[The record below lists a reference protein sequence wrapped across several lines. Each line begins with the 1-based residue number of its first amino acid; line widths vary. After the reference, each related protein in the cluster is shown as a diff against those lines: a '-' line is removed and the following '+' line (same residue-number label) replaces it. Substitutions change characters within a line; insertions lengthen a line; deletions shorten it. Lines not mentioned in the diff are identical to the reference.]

1 VNSPDRYRSIFWPV
15 LLIGFGL
22 IWLMVNIGL
31 LSGWS
36 WVNLWRLWPL
46 FLIAIGLD
54 ILIARRSAI
63 IGALVALATLG
74 LVVVII
80 LAGGLLGYRSERVE
94 VVTEQFSE
102 PIGQAESAE
111 VELDLSVGPTTVYA
125 LDDKDMLLDAE
136 ITHVGEIVFTISGS
150 EAKKVRLDEQKVNF
164 DTGWLD
170 LFNQNNLQ
178 WNIGITP
185 LIPVNLEIVG
195 GVGEAE
201 LDLSGLVLDGLLVDV
216 GVGDLRLTLPESED
230 IYEVRLD
237 GGVGKTDIEIARDA
251 NVTLTINGSVGDVTV
266 DIPSNAEVRVDASV
280 GVGNIRL
287 PSGFQRL
294 SGSDDNVVGESGVW
308 ETSGY
313 DDAELGITISFDGGV
328 GDFIIR

>member
-1 VNSPDRYRSIFWPV
+1 MKSPDRYRSIFWPV

-22 IWLMVNIGL
+22 IWLLVNIGL

-63 IGALVALATLG
+63 IGALVALATLA
-74 LVVVII
+74 LVVVLI
-80 LAGGLLGYRSERVE
+80 LAGGFLGYRSDRGRVI
-94 VVTEQFSE
+94 TEQFSE

-125 LDDKDMLLDAE
+125 LEDKDMLLDAE
-136 ITHVGEIVFTISGS
+136 ITHIGEIVFSVSGS
-150 EAKKVRLDEQKVNF
+150 VEKKVQLDEEQVNF
-164 DTGWLD
+164 DAGWFD
-170 LFNQNNLQ
+170 FFNQDNLE

-185 LIPVNLEIVG
+185 FIPVSLEIIG
-195 GVGEAE
+195 GVGDAE
-201 LDLSGLVLDGLLVDV
+201 LDLGSLVLDDLLVDV
-216 GVGDLRLTLPESED
+216 GVGDLRLSLPESEG
-230 IYEVRLD
+230 IYKVRLD
-237 GGVGKTDIEIARDA
+237 GGVGETDVDVARDA
-251 NVTLTINGSVGDVTV
+251 NVTLTITGSVGDVIV
-266 DIPSNAEVRVDASV
+266 NVPSNAEVRVDASV
-280 GVGNIRL
+280 GVGDIRL
-287 PSGFQRL
+287 PSNFVKL
-294 SGSDDNVVGESGVW
+294 SGSEDNVLGESGVW

-313 DDAELGITISFDGGV
+313 EEADLRITINFDGGV

>member
-1 VNSPDRYRSIFWPV
+1 MKSPDRYRSIFWPV

-22 IWLMVNIGL
+22 IWLLVNIGL

-63 IGALVALATLG
+63 IGALVALATLA
-74 LVVVII
+74 LVVVLI
-80 LAGGLLGYRSERVE
+80 LAGGFLGYRSDRGRVI
-94 VVTEQFSE
+94 TEQFSE

-125 LDDKDMLLDAE
+125 LEDKDMLLDAE
-136 ITHVGEIVFTISGS
+136 ITHIGEIVFSVSGS
-150 EAKKVRLDEQKVNF
+150 VEKKVQLDEEQVNF
-164 DTGWLD
+164 DAGWFD
-170 LFNQNNLQ
+170 FFNQDNLE

-185 LIPVNLEIVG
+185 FIPVSLEIIG
-195 GVGEAE
+195 GVGDAE
-201 LDLSGLVLDGLLVDV
+201 LDLGSLVLDDLLVDV
-216 GVGDLRLTLPESED
+216 GVGDLRLSLPESEG
-230 IYEVRLD
+230 IYKVRLD
-237 GGVGKTDIEIARDA
+237 GGVGETDVDVARDA
-251 NVTLTINGSVGDVTV
+251 NVTLTITGSVGDVIV
-266 DIPSNAEVRVDASV
+266 NVPSNAEVRVDASV
-280 GVGNIRL
+280 GVGDIRL
-287 PSGFQRL
+287 PSNFEKL
-294 SGSDDNVVGESGVW
+294 SGSEDNVLGESGVW

-313 DDAELGITISFDGGV
+313 EEADLRITINFDGGV